1 MKYIA
6 MCGKGPKP
14 ILASPNFN
22 YSTKSS
28 LWAHTLQEHFN
39 LFRLN
44 MVVFNVTFVIE
55 FCAYYFRP
63 GVMILRQQFPTFLL
77 IGPKFRVEIALRAK
91 HMVKLSRRAR
101 SILLKNV
108 FAEQNILWFR
118 SFKYKQAA
126 FLHKSLG
133 GQKSAR
139 RYKVGTTSLRTLH
152 VQCRG

>member
-1 MKYIA
+1 

-44 MVVFNVTFVIE
+44 MVVFNVTFVLE

-63 GVMILRQQFPTFLL
+63 GVMILRQQCPTFLL

-91 HMVKLSRRAR
+91 HKVKLSRRA

-118 SFKYKQAA
+118 SFKYKQVA